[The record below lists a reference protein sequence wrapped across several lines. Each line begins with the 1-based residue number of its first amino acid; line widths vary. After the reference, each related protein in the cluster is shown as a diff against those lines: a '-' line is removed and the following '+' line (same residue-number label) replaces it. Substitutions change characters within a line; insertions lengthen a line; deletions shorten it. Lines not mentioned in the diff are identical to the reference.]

1 MTSKKD
7 DEHLKEEIDYDE
19 FLNSIKDLIK
29 NRKSV
34 QKSKDITSDWSNF
47 LNRLNQS
54 KSSDLNYENFLN
66 WQVIRDTMFVC
77 NSNFHSI
84 ELNYLKK
91 TDDWKRWESAIKE
104 SSIGNPK
111 RSNIYPDSSENL
123 VHHAY
128 HLSFFENSTNIKIN
142 EFDTV
147 LEFGGG
153 YGSMCRLFR
162 NLNYNKDY
170 YIYDIPEFLDLQKNY
185 LDKLNFNC
193 NYFSGD
199 DLNKFKFKGKKLFV
213 ATWSLSESPKSLMD
227 NILKKVKNFD
237 AFLICF
243 HKDYANNDNVK
254 YFNDFALKND
264 HLFFSLTPISFLP
277 DNYYFIGKKK

>member
-1 MTSKKD
+1 MSK
-7 DEHLKEEIDYDE
+7 I
-19 FLNSIKDLIK
+19 
-29 NRKSV
+29 
-34 QKSKDITSDWSNF
+34 ITSDWYNF

-54 KSSDLNYENFLN
+54 KLFDLNYEDFLN

-77 NSNFHSI
+77 DSNFHSV
-84 ELNYLKK
+84 ELEYLKK
-91 TDDWKRWESAIKE
+91 TNDWKRWESAIQE
-104 SSIGNPK
+104 SPIGNPK
-111 RSNIYPDSSENL
+111 RSKLYPASSENL

-128 HLSFFENSTNIKIN
+128 HLSFFENSTKIKIN

-162 NLNYNKDY
+162 NLNYDKDY

-193 NYFSGD
+193 NYISGD
-199 DLNKFKFKGKKLFV
+199 DLNKFEFKGKKLFI
-213 ATWSLSESPKSLMD
+213 ATWSLSESPKDLI
-227 NILKKVKNFD
+227 NETLEKIKNFD

-243 HKDYANNDNVK
+243 HKDYSNGDNVK
-254 YFNDFALKND
+254 YFNDFALKNKE
-264 HLFFSLTPISFLP
+264 LSFTLTPISFLS
-277 DNYYFIGKKK
+277 DSYYFIGKKTIEDSI